1 MSKDSNYI
9 KIGLANLEDDEDAT
23 RQQDQRTEGEQLIQ
37 QEAEVSDQNQEQ
49 PVNHEQ
55 QTVPNPAVPTN
66 EQIHS
71 VKAEQNNNQDNNPEP
86 STVPTR
92 EFVPKP

>member
-37 QEAEVSDQNQEQ
+37 QEAKVSDQNQEQ
-49 PVNHEQ
+49 PVNQEQ
-55 QTVPNPAVPTN
+55 QTVPNLAVPTN
-66 EQIHS
+66 EQIHL
-71 VKAEQNNNQDNNPEP
+71 VEAEQNNN
-86 STVPTR
+86 
-92 EFVPKP
+92 